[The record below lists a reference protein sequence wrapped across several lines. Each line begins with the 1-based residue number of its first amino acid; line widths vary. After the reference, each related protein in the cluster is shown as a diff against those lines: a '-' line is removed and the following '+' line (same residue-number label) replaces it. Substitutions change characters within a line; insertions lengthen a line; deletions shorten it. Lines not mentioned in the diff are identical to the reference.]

1 MTEASGQA
9 RAFELPARAV
19 WLGRRR
25 YEAVHRLQQALVEA
39 RAAGSV
45 PDTLLLLEHAPVVT
59 LGRRIERAHLR
70 APEAEFACQGVDLVE
85 TGRGGSAT
93 YHGPGQLVAY
103 PIFDLKPDRCDVR
116 RYVND
121 LCRVMILLAGELGV
135 EAGQVDGQ
143 AYVGVWVDR
152 ASPERWP
159 GEAEA
164 RDLAKIGAV
173 GVRLSRWV
181 TMHGF
186 AINGSTDLAQFQGLV
201 VPCGIQ
207 DRGVTSLEDLTGH
220 SPGVRDLARRSL
232 AHFHE
237 VFGLETGHLLDLS
250 EADDHELPDLLG
262 VTLLPASPV

>member
-1 MTEASGQA
+1 MTESAEQA
-9 RAFELPARAV
+9 RAFAGPSRAV
-19 WLGRRR
+19 WLGRRG

-39 RAAGSV
+39 RAAGAV
-45 PDTLLLLEHAPVVT
+45 PDTLLLLEHEAVVT
-59 LGRRIERAHLR
+59 LGRRIELAHVRASD
-70 APEAEFACQGVDLVE
+70 EEFARLGVPLVE

-121 LCRVMILLAGELGV
+121 LCRVMILLAGGLGV
-135 EAGQVDGQ
+135 GAGQVDGQ

-152 ASPERWP
+152 ASVGRWP
-159 GEAEA
+159 GEQEA

-207 DRGVTSLEDLTGH
+207 DRGVTSIAALTGE
-220 SPGVRDLARRSL
+220 SPPVRALAERSL
-232 AHFHE
+232 PYFRE
-237 VFGLETGHLLDLS
+237 VFGLEPGALLDLS
-250 EADDHELPDLLG
+250 AATDEGLPGLLG
-262 VTLLPASPV
+262 VSLPAPPG